1 MMEHVGTY
9 IVPKPPIA
17 SFLSAKDKLELQEEI
32 ANSYDTRIDG
42 LVADEQKKT
51 PHATPD
57 EIREEITNGI
67 VYYMFYY
74 VMQLQTDIDPSLPR

>member
-51 PHATPD
+51 PHSTPD
-57 EIREEITNGI
+57 EIRDEITNGI

-74 VMQLQTDIDPSLPR
+74 VMQLQADIDPSLL